1 MQLAG
6 LISVLLNKHAEHGDR
21 DDAAMDLGAYDEVE
35 AEQALISV
43 VIDLNE
49 DDDIADSAGQSLLEI
64 WKRENKIDLEVISK
78 MHPAAKK
85 FFATGK

>member
-1 MQLAG
+1 
-6 LISVLLNKHAEHGDR
+6 
-21 DDAAMDLGAYDEVE
+21 MDLGAYDEVE

-85 FFATGK
+85 IFATGK